1 MNVKTSIITLW
12 SYLTEA
18 FDIDNIA
25 AAFEETI
32 DGFEFSVD
40 KFSAEAIAELSE
52 DNAKALLFDMGYMAV
67 NGLFGGD
74 WDTWLDVLQFGLKFD
89 SEIIAL
95 LSF

>member
-32 DGFEFSVD
+32 GGFEFSVD
-40 KFSAEAIAELSE
+40 KFSLDTFEYEKFGIEILRRDLIGVYSV
-52 DNAKALLFDMGYMAV
+52 GYA
-67 NGLFGGD
+67 
-74 WDTWLDVLQFGLKFD
+74 
-89 SEIIAL
+89 
-95 LSF
+95 